1 MNLGSLRTAGIFLGI
16 GLGGF
21 VDGIVLHQILQLHN
35 MLSNRLFPDTVVN
48 TDINMFWDGIFH
60 AFTWICTVVGLWR
73 LWRVAQRRASPL
85 NSKVLC
91 GSMLLGWG
99 LFNFIEGIVNHQLL
113 GLHHVVQRA
122 TGGAQMFWD
131 LTFLASGVVFI
142 AAGRYLIQRG
152 RAELREEARR
162 GTSQRARVA

>member
-1 MNLGSLRTAGIFLGI
+1 MNIGPLRMAGIFLGI

-21 VDGIVLHQILQLHN
+21 IDGILLHQILQLHN

-60 AFTWICTVVGLWR
+60 AFTWICTAVGLWR
-73 LWRVAQRRASPL
+73 LWRVAQRRSSPL
-85 NSKVLC
+85 DTRVFC

-113 GLHHVVQRA
+113 GLHHVVQRS
-122 TGGAQMFWD
+122 TGEERLFWD
-131 LTFLASGVVFI
+131 LSFLASGLLFMAVGQVLIRKGKAALRYKGRDATSTARI
-142 AAGRYLIQRG
+142 A
-152 RAELREEARR
+152 
-162 GTSQRARVA
+162 S